1 MRHRIRIQPYVTP
14 EIHRKLRAYS
24 AANDLTDSAVA
35 EAALG
40 DFLEPDGVDEAL
52 IMRRLDGIAQVL
64 AQLQHDLAVV
74 SQAVGIIARE
84 SFFAPRPTVTKETRH
99 QADRI
104 YRAFLERISRQLSAG
119 VTLAG
124 EVRRASASPSQPS
137 SGSDTAEGQ

>member
-24 AANDLTDSAVA
+24 AANDVTGSAVA

-74 SQAVGIIARE
+74 SQAVGISARE
-84 SFFAPRPTVTKETRH
+84 SFFAPRPTVTKETRD
-99 QADRI
+99 QADSI

-119 VTLAG
+119 VTLAS
-124 EVRRASASPSQPS
+124 EVRRASASPSQPR
-137 SGSDTAEGQ
+137 SGSATAEGQ

>member
-52 IMRRLDGIAQVL
+52 IMRRLDGVAQVL

-74 SQAVGIIARE
+74 SQAVADLARTPFTAAA
-84 SFFAPRPTVTKETRH
+84 SDAVTRGD
-99 QADRI
+99 QASGGQH
-104 YRAFLERISRQLSAG
+104 LSGISRTDIAPAQRG
-119 VTLAG
+119 RDVG
-124 EVRRASASPSQPS
+124 R
-137 SGSDTAEGQ
+137 